1 MSAQHM
7 PGKLQVAVEVFD
19 NDGCPETVIQ
29 GMGGAASVAVA
40 LDFGPNN
47 PGMRY
52 ANARRL
58 VACWNVC
65 EGLSTESLERLGT
78 LDRAR
83 VELDVILVQAIAQRD
98 KLLAEFDAY
107 KEGSEEAFRAV
118 VEKKRDL
125 EASEARM
132 RQTID
137 GQQAVIVRMRKQR
150 DELVGL
156 CSEWVAA
163 WDKEEFDPSL
173 ASRMR
178 AAIAK
183 VKAE

>member
-1 MSAQHM
+1 M

-58 VACWNVC
+58 VACWNAC

-83 VELDVILVQAIAQRD
+83 VELDAIRVQAIAQRD
-98 KLLAEFDAY
+98 ELLAM
-107 KEGSEEAFRAV
+107 
-118 VEKKRDL
+118 L
-125 EASEARM
+125 EAMVDED
-132 RQTID
+132 D
-137 GQQAVIVRMRKQR
+137 GLI
-150 DELVGL
+150 
-156 CSEWVAA
+156 AA
-163 WDKEEFDPSL
+163 ADAKKL
-173 ASRMR
+173 
-178 AAIAK
+178 IAK